1 MKTILLVFSLI
12 FFSHTGN
19 GQSIPQKSRIAITF
33 KKANNVNDI
42 KKQYPVLTELLSDLE
57 ETDVYF
63 AKAKSGSASLLF
75 VRFEGI
81 LYRGTE
87 GTPLT
92 VFMDT
97 GSGYKQVL
105 DVTTQSDITLSDKS
119 PPIIYLRSRTGKTTA
134 WEYDQRNK
142 QYRLDK
148 K

>member
-19 GQSIPQKSRIAITF
+19 GQVTLQKSRITITF
-33 KKANNVNDI
+33 KKVNNVNDL
-42 KKQYPVLTELLSDLE
+42 KKQYPVLTELLSDTE

-63 AKAKSGSASLLF
+63 ANAKVGSTSFLF

-87 GTPLT
+87 GTPLI

-119 PPIIYLRSRTGKTTA
+119 PPVIYLRSRTGKTTA
-134 WEYDQRNK
+134 WEYDQRTK
-142 QYRLDK
+142 QYRLRK

>member
-1 MKTILLVFSLI
+1 MKTILLVLSLI
-12 FFSHTGN
+12 CFSHTGN
-19 GQSIPQKSRIAITF
+19 GQLTPQKSRIAITF
-33 KKANNVNDI
+33 KKENNVNDL
-42 KKQYPVLTELLSDLE
+42 KKQYPVLTELLSDIE

-63 AKAKSGSASLLF
+63 AKAKIGSASLLF

-87 GTPLT
+87 GTPLI

-119 PPIIYLRSRTGKTTA
+119 PPVIYLRSRTGKTTV
-134 WEYDQRNK
+134 WEYDQHTK
-142 QYRLDK
+142 QYRLHK

>member
-1 MKTILLVFSLI
+1 MKSILLAFFLI
-12 FFSHTGN
+12 CSWHTGN
-19 GQSIPQKSRIAITF
+19 CHTPPKQNKIALTF
-33 KKANNVNDI
+33 KKAINISDI
-42 KKQYPVLTELLSDLE
+42 RKQYPVLKELLSDIE
-57 ETDVYF
+57 DTDVYL
-63 AKAKSGSASLLF
+63 AKTKIGSTSLLF
-75 VRFEGI
+75 VRLEGI

-119 PPIIYLRSRTGKTTA
+119 PPVIFLRSRTGETTA
-134 WEYDQRNK
+134 WEYDQRAG
-142 QYRLDK
+142 QYRLRK